1 MSRRCT
7 WLTLSLFGIFLA
19 FLLIPLG
26 HLALTGLLGTWF
38 ATIRL
43 ALLILAIALSVLGIL
58 GAILDRPAAA
68 ATLAS
73 TRPPQDTLTIGW
85 DPAGGWI
92 RLDQDAQQR
101 HVLLLGSSGSG
112 KTQLLL
118 SLLSQQISRGGGALM
133 IDAKVDRSALDTV
146 VALCRAANR
155 LHDLHIVW
163 PPDPG
168 VSDTWNPLL
177 RGGQEEI
184 LARVMALW
192 GPTAGGERD
201 FWKGTAHTIIASV
214 LGAMRRINPLITF
227 TDLYLALTT
236 TDVLL
241 WLEAMTPAGTEEAA
255 AITAFLSNYR
265 MSGGKVNIDQLK
277 RLTGGAPQYL
287 YPFAF
292 GNLGQIMNHTA
303 PTLDFLEAL
312 QSNSIVYIALPIL
325 KQTEE
330 AIAMARMAVA
340 DLKQA
345 VGALQQLPNKPTPPF
360 LVLLDEASAYSNV
373 QGIERLFE
381 QARSA
386 HVSLIAASQVLS
398 GFASVRKEQL
408 DFILG
413 NTATK
418 ILMTLGDYVSAE
430 TMAETIGEQLRWFD
444 SESTSTDRGT
454 SSPWI
459 APLPTRISKA
469 KRDMTGGMQRY
480 DYTVRPEQLMGQRL
494 GRAIVFTRHPHT
506 GPTLYRDTRTLLTH
520 LDHTPHATLPVRPRV
535 GPTGLDILNLLQ
547 QGEIASPAPVAA
559 PRDRAARP
567 RRQGIRRRTTKDVI
581 VLEPSE

>member
-1 MSRRCT
+1 MFQRWAR
-7 WLTLSLFGIFLA
+7 LQLLLIGLVLA
-19 FLLIPLG
+19 LLLIPLG
-26 HLALTGLLGTWF
+26 QLALSGLLGTWYVP
-38 ATIRL
+38 IRL
-43 ALLILAIALSVLGIL
+43 TLLIAAIALGALGAL
-58 GAILDRPAAA
+58 GAILDSPATEAA
-68 ATLAS
+68 LAS

-92 RLDQDAQQR
+92 RLDHEAQQR

-155 LHDLHIVW
+155 LHDLRIVW

-184 LARVMALW
+184 LARIMALW
-192 GPTAGGERD
+192 GPTGGGERD

-214 LGAMRRINPLITF
+214 LGAMRRINPLLTF

-241 WLEAMTPAGTEEAA
+241 WLEAMTPGGTEEAA

-265 MSGGKVNIDQLK
+265 GAGGKVNIDQLK

-287 YPFAF
+287 YPYAF

-312 QSNSIVYIALPIL
+312 QSNAIVYIALPIL

-330 AIAMARMAVA
+330 AIAMARVAVA

-345 VGALQQLPNKPTPPF
+345 VGALQQLPNKPNPPF

-398 GFASVRKEQL
+398 GFASVKKEQL

-418 ILMTLGDYVSAE
+418 IIMTLGDYVSAE
-430 TMAETIGEQLRWFD
+430 TMAETIGEQLRWFA
-444 SESTSTDRGT
+444 SESISTDRGT

-469 KRDMTGGMQRY
+469 KRDMTGSMQRY
-480 DYTVRPEQLMGQRL
+480 DFTVRPEQLMSQQM
-494 GRAIVFTRHPHT
+494 GRAIVLTKHPTT
-506 GPTLYRDTRTLLTH
+506 GPTLYRDTRTVLTR
-520 LDHTPHATLPVRPRV
+520 LDHAPAADLQIRPRV
-535 GPTGLDILNLLQ
+535 GPAGLDILRLLQ
-547 QGEIASPAPVAA
+547 EGEIANPAAATPPV
-559 PRDRAARP
+559 DRAARP
-567 RRQGIRRRTTKDVI
+567 RRSGVRRRTTKDVI
-581 VLEPSE
+581 VLEPRT